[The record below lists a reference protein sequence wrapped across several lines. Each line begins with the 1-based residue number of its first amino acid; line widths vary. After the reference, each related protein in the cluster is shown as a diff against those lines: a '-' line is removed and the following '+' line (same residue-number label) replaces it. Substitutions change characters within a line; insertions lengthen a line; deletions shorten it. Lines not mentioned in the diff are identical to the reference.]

1 MATATPPSRLNSPA
15 AKIAVGGLFAVLLLV
30 GFVMVFYLDIE
41 EKITK
46 EGSRTAQLNADLAA
60 QKRAQDS
67 YFADRDDL
75 AVRELK
81 QREYNRILPADAEPA
96 AFLSAIQTVANIAGV
111 NLKGWQP
118 MEEVKETFFAR
129 VPMKLELEG
138 KFHQIA
144 RFTYEIGKTDRIINV
159 ENLEVSDPKEI
170 GEDIVLK
177 AKCLATTFHTLKPAP
192 AAAPGAVPGQAPA
205 PAPAGT
211 R

>member
-1 MATATPPSRLNSPA
+1 MATAAPASRLNSPG
-15 AKIAVGGLFAVLLLV
+15 AKIAVGALFALLLV
-30 GFVMVFYLDIE
+30 VGYVFVFYFDIE
-41 EKITK
+41 DKITK
-46 EGSRTAQLNADLAA
+46 EKSRTTQLNADLAA
-60 QKRAQDS
+60 QKRAEQS

-75 AVRELK
+75 AVREQK

-159 ENLEVSDPKEI
+159 ENLDVSDPKEV

-177 AKCLATTFHTLKPAP
+177 AKCLATTFHTLKPAAVP
-192 AAAPGAVPGQAPA
+192 APGT

>member
-1 MATATPPSRLNSPA
+1 MAAAASSSRLSSPL
-15 AKIAVGGLFAVLLLV
+15 AKLGVGALFAVLLLV
-30 GFVMVFYLDIE
+30 GYVMVFYLDLE

-46 EGSRTAQLNADLAA
+46 EESRTAQLNSELAA
-60 QKRAQDS
+60 QKRSQES

-75 AVRELK
+75 AVREQK

-96 AFLSAIQTVANIAGV
+96 AFLSAIQTVANISGV

-118 MEEVKETFFAR
+118 LEEVKETFFAR
-129 VPMKLELEG
+129 VPMKLEIEG

-159 ENLEVSDPKEI
+159 ENLEISDPKEV

-177 AKCLATTFHTLKPAP
+177 AKCLATTFHTLKPSA
-192 AAAPGAVPGQAPA
+192 GANAA
-205 PAPAGT
+205 PAPAGA

>member
-1 MATATPPSRLNSPA
+1 MAAAPASRLNSPV
-15 AKIAVGGLFAVLLLV
+15 AKLAVGGLFALLLLV
-30 GFVMVFYLDIE
+30 GFVLVFYTDME
-41 EKITK
+41 DSITK
-46 EGSRTAQLNADLAA
+46 EKSRTAQLNADLAQ
-60 QKRAQDS
+60 QKRAEET
-67 YFADRDDL
+67 YFKDRDDL
-75 AVRELK
+75 AVREQK

-96 AFLSAIQTVANIAGV
+96 AFLSAIQAVANIAGV

-159 ENLEVSDPKEI
+159 ENLEVSDPKEV
-170 GEDIVLK
+170 GEDLVLK
-177 AKCLATTFHTLKPAP
+177 AKCLATTFHTLKPAAAP
-192 AAAPGAVPGQAPA
+192 APAPGAAPA

>member
-1 MATATPPSRLNSPA
+1 MAAAAPSSRLSSPL
-15 AKIAVGGLFAVLLLV
+15 AKLGVGALFAVLLLV
-30 GFVMVFYLDIE
+30 GYVMIFYLELE

-46 EGSRTAQLNADLAA
+46 EESRTAQLNSELAA
-60 QKRAQDS
+60 QKRSQES

-75 AVRELK
+75 AVREQK

-96 AFLSAIQTVANIAGV
+96 AFLSAIQTVANISGV

-118 MEEVKETFFAR
+118 LDEVKETFFAR
-129 VPMKLELEG
+129 VPMKLEIEG

-159 ENLEVSDPKEI
+159 ENLEISDPKEV

-177 AKCLATTFHTLKPAP
+177 AKCLATTFHTLKPAANAN
-192 AAAPGAVPGQAPA
+192 AAS
-205 PAPAGT
+205 APAGAK
-211 R
+211 

>member
-1 MATATPPSRLNSPA
+1 MAAAASSSRLSSPL
-15 AKIAVGGLFAVLLLV
+15 AKLGVGALFAVLLLV
-30 GFVMVFYLDIE
+30 GYVMVFYLELE

-46 EGSRTAQLNADLAA
+46 EESRTTQLNSELAA
-60 QKRAQDS
+60 QKRSQES

-75 AVRELK
+75 AVREQK

-96 AFLSAIQTVANIAGV
+96 AFLSAIQTVANISGV

-118 MEEVKETFFAR
+118 LEEVKETFFAR
-129 VPMKLELEG
+129 VPMKLEIEG

-159 ENLEVSDPKEI
+159 ENLEISDPKEA

-177 AKCLATTFHTLKPAP
+177 AKCLATTFHTLKPAASAN
-192 AAAPGAVPGQAPA
+192 AAST
-205 PAPAGT
+205 PAGA

>member
-1 MATATPPSRLNSPA
+1 MATTLSRPSGA
-15 AKIAVGGLFAVLLLV
+15 GAKIAVGALFALLLLV
-30 GFVMVFYLDIE
+30 AYLFLFYFDVE
-41 EKITK
+41 EKITQEK
-46 EGSRTAQLNADLAA
+46 SRTAQLNADLAT
-60 QKRAQDS
+60 QRRAQES

-75 AVRELK
+75 AVREQK

-118 MEEVKETFFAR
+118 MEEVKEAFFAR

-159 ENLEVSDPKEI
+159 ENLDVSDPKEV

-177 AKCLATTFHTLKPAP
+177 AKCLATTFHTLRPA
-192 AAAPGAVPGQAPA
+192 AVAAPGAAPTA

>member
-1 MATATPPSRLNSPA
+1 MAAAPSRLDSPV
-15 AKIAVGGLFAVLLLV
+15 AKLAVGLLLLV
-30 GFVMVFYLDIE
+30 LVAVGYVFVFHFDLED
-41 EKITK
+41 KITK
-46 EGSRTAQLNADLAA
+46 EKARTAQLNADLAA
-60 QKRAQDS
+60 QRRAEAS

-75 AVRELK
+75 AVREQK

-96 AFLSAIQTVANIAGV
+96 AFLSAIQTVANVSGV

-118 MEEVKETFFAR
+118 AEEVKETFFAR

-138 KFHQIA
+138 RFHQIA

-159 ENLEVSDPKEI
+159 ENLEISDPKEV

-177 AKCLATTFHTLKPAP
+177 AKCLATTFHLVRAQPAATP
-192 AAAPGAVPGQAPA
+192 GAAPGTA
-205 PAPAGT
+205 PAPAGVP

>member
-1 MATATPPSRLNSPA
+1 MAAAPSRLDSPV
-15 AKIAVGGLFAVLLLV
+15 AKVVVGLLLAVLLAV
-30 GFVMVFYLDIE
+30 GYVFLFHLDVE

-46 EGSRTAQLNADLAA
+46 EQASTSQLNAELAG
-60 QKRAQDS
+60 QRRAEAS

-75 AVRELK
+75 AVREQK

-96 AFLSAIQTVANIAGV
+96 AFLSAIQAVANVSGV

-118 MEEVKETFFAR
+118 LEEMKEAFFAR
-129 VPMKLELEG
+129 VPMRLELEG

-159 ENLEVSDPKEI
+159 ENLEIGDPKEA

-177 AKCLATTFHTLKPAP
+177 AKCLATTFHLVRAVAAATPGAP
-192 AAAPGAVPGQAPA
+192 ATPGA
-205 PAPAGT
+205 APAGGAPQ
-211 R
+211 